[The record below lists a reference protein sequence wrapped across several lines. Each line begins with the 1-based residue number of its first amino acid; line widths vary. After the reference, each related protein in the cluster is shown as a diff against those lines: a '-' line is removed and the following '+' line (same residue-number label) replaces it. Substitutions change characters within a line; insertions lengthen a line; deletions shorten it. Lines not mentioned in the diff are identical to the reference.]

1 MVEVLLIMIAGA
13 AFGYV
18 FRRRDNIIRLAEP
31 LLNWSIYI
39 LLFLIGISVGL
50 NELVMGKLDTI
61 GVQAFVLSLAGVL
74 GSCIASY
81 FCYILFFKKKEKNE
95 R

>member
-1 MVEVLLIMIAGA
+1 MVEVLLIMLAGV
-13 AFGYV
+13 AFGYL
-18 FRRRDNIIRLAEP
+18 FRRRDKIIRLAEP

-50 NELVMGKLDTI
+50 NEVVMGKLETI
-61 GVQAFVLSLAGVL
+61 GVQALILSFAGVI

-81 FCYILFFKKKEKNE
+81 FCYILFFKKKGNNE
-95 R
+95 G